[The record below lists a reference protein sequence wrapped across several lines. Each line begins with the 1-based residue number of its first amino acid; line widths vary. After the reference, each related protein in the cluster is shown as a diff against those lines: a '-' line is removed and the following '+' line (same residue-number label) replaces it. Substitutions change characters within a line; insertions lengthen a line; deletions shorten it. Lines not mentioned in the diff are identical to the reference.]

1 MDTANNASV
10 GGAFIDSNPGGE
22 GEFFMRHAWFCAC
35 CVLFEKEPIGAM
47 KLIKAMCIKLLKGG
61 NTNGFSRE
69 STCFIRD
76 SLAGNTLGIE
86 DPRVGGFGN
95 DSLRR
100 EEFETGEKGY
110 EADECEG

>member
-1 MDTANNASV
+1 M
-10 GGAFIDSNPGGE
+10 E
-22 GEFFMRHAWFCAC
+22 
-35 CVLFEKEPIGAM
+35 
-47 KLIKAMCIKLLKGG
+47 LIKAMCINLLKGG

-86 DPRVGGFGN
+86 DPRVGRFGN
-95 DSLRR
+95 GSLRR
-100 EEFETGEKGY
+100 EEFETGEEGY